1 MITRRSLLGF
11 AAGSLALGAWPRPAS
26 ALELNTRAQI
36 YLMRGLANV
45 FSFGMDEIGER
56 LRVNGFRPVVA
67 NWRAASTSV
76 RTIGDTYLGGQRA
89 PIILI
94 GHSLGANAVMEMGH
108 TLARR
113 NVPVAYMVTLDA
125 TQAATVPGNVR
136 EFVNFFQRNGFG
148 QPMNRPANFR
158 GTMINIDLTDRQYIR
173 HKNMDQRELI
183 QEIIVGK
190 IWQITACPR
199 AC

>member
-1 MITRRSLLGF
+1 T
-11 AAGSLALGAWPRPAS
+11 SLALGAWPGPAS
-26 ALELNTRAQI
+26 AVQLNTRAQI

-67 NWRAASTSV
+67 NWRAAPTSA

-89 PIILI
+89 PIILV
-94 GHSLGANAVMEMGH
+94 GHSLGANAVMEMAH
-108 TLARR
+108 TLSRR
-113 NVPVAYMVTLDA
+113 QVPLAYLVTLDA
-125 TQAATVPGNVR
+125 TQQFSVPGNVR

-148 QPMNRPANFR
+148 QPMTRPSYLR

-190 IWQITACPR
+190 VWQITACPR